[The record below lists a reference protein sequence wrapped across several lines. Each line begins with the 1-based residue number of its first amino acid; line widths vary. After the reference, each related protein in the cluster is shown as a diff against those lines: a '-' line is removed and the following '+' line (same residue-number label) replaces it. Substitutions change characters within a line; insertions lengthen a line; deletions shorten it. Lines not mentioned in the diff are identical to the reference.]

1 MRTTY
6 CKSWTKN
13 GLTILG
19 QLKKQANTHSF
30 IFDRPYL
37 VWGERVSASYA
48 LASCSGR
55 RSGGCLHHPCA
66 PKGAMCRH
74 HLHRMIGRIAVGNFR
89 LRRPRTGLRP
99 TFAKLRLAKL
109 TYWVAP
115 SRQPRNRYI
124 AHFKISLGCS
134 AIAVKNSPSK
144 SDFSSD
150 GIAANISRISTI
162 NLPKTASVS
171 LMLICTCF
179 FSVSS
184 LQSFEHYRVF
194 R

>member
-55 RSGGCLHHPCA
+55 RSGGHLHHPCD
-66 PKGAMCRH
+66 PRGAMCRH
-74 HLHRMIGRIAVGNFR
+74 LRLRMTGRIE
-89 LRRPRTGLRP
+89 LRHRDSRGTDTWRT
-99 TFAKLRLAKL
+99 
-109 TYWVAP
+109 
-115 SRQPRNRYI
+115 SRFHW
-124 AHFKISLGCS
+124 ASE
-134 AIAVKNSPSK
+134 
-144 SDFSSD
+144 D
-150 GIAANISRISTI
+150 GISKPHAHLFLILFRELVEILFRIISFLAECVKFILKLGE
-162 NLPKTASVS
+162 LPVGG
-171 LMLICTCF
+171 L
-179 FSVSS
+179 
-184 LQSFEHYRVF
+184 
-194 R
+194 